1 MSVAGA
7 KSIIVGARSY
17 FSDVEPVGIQRDLGH
32 GAQLSAHS
40 NAVFA
45 DVARYAWADHYKPLR
60 ESLKV
65 VVKKLRK
72 DGHKAVMFAD
82 DNAIVDRE
90 AAYLAGLGWYGK
102 NANLLID
109 GAGSWFVLGSIITTA
124 ELPAAVPVADGCGS
138 CRRCISECPTGAIIE
153 PGVIDARLC
162 LAWVIQKP
170 GIIPLQFR
178 EAIGSRIYGCDD
190 CQDSCPPSMR
200 LAQKEP
206 LSSDAQ
212 MSVDVLS
219 LLSMTDDE
227 VINHYGRWYIHNRE
241 VRWVR
246 RNALVVLG
254 NCAAANNALV
264 QLTLARY
271 LADPDPH
278 LRVHAIWA
286 SRRLGISVES
296 MVSDSDPMVQHEL
309 SLFTAPRR

>member
-1 MSVAGA
+1 
-7 KSIIVGARSY
+7 
-17 FSDVEPVGIQRDLGH
+17 
-32 GAQLSAHS
+32 
-40 NAVFA
+40 
-45 DVARYAWADHYKPLR
+45 
-60 ESLKV
+60 
-65 VVKKLRK
+65 
-72 DGHKAVMFAD
+72 
-82 DNAIVDRE
+82 
-90 AAYLAGLGWYGK
+90 LGWYGK

-138 CRRCISECPTGAIIE
+138 CHRCMSECPTGAIIE
-153 PGVIDARLC
+153 PGVIDARRC
-162 LAWVIQKP
+162 LAWIIQKP
-170 GIIPLQFR
+170 GIIPIEFR

-200 LAQKEP
+200 LAQKQP
-206 LSSDAQ
+206 LPSDAQ

-219 LLSMTDDE
+219 LLAMTDDE
-227 VINHYGRWYIHNRE
+227 VINNFGRWYIHNRE

-254 NCAAANNALV
+254 NCAAFNNAWA
-264 QLTLARY
+264 QATLASYMRNE
-271 LADPDPH
+271 DPH

-296 MVSDSDPMVQHEL
+296 AMNDSDPMVQHEL